1 MIETNIDDCSSEI
14 LAYTF
19 EKLLSAGAAD
29 VFFTP
34 IYMKKNRPAVK
45 LSVLCK
51 EELTDVLADIIF
63 AETST
68 IGVRIREERR
78 IVLSRKAS
86 VIVTRYGELKI
97 KETEIN
103 GEKKI
108 MPEYEDAK
116 LLAEK
121 NGVALYKIY
130 ESVREIND

>member
-1 MIETNIDDCSSEI
+1 M
-14 LAYTF
+14 AYTL
-19 EKLLSAGAAD
+19 EKLLAAGAVD

-51 EELTDVLADIIF
+51 EALIDSLTDIIF

-78 IVLSRKAS
+78 IILSRQSA
-86 VIVTRYGELKI
+86 VITTRYGELKV
-97 KETEIN
+97 KETEFN
-103 GEKKI
+103 GKKKI
-108 MPEYEDAK
+108 TPEYEDAK

-130 ESVREIND
+130 ESIRNGIEEIND